1 PGIIC
6 TAGVDSVTLTASGAV
21 SYTWAPLAGLSAAS
35 GSSVNASP
43 PNDTVYTVVGTGAN
57 GCIDSTTV
65 SVQISTTS
73 PVAIFSAS
81 DTSICEGNA
90 VTFNNTSTDATGFS
104 WLLPGGTT
112 ADPTVQNPV
121 VTYDTVGVFDVTLTA
136 FGCSIDST
144 ITKAGYITVNP
155 TYSINTPDDTICD
168 GDSVMIFGI
177 YQTTAG
183 TYYDSSTTVNGCD
196 SVIATTLIVNLLPT
210 IDLGADTICNGCSI
224 TLDAGAGFTSY
235 DWSTGATTQTII
247 VDTTGIYSVM
257 VTDANGCP
265 GVDTIE
271 VTVTTGINQSSTN
284 NDQLKIYPNPNT
296 GEFIIEMLVLTPSA
310 RGKELQIKLLDIA
323 SKIIFKENLSQ
334 YSGSYRKVINLKGYA
349 KGIYNLQVITD
360 TGVINKKVVLE

>member
-21 SYTWAPLAGLSAAS
+21 SYTWAPVAGLSAAS

-73 PVAIFSAS
+73 PVASFSAS
-81 DTSICEGNA
+81 DTSVCKGNA
-90 VTFNNTSTDATGFS
+90 VTFNNTSTDAISFG

-112 ADPTVQNPV
+112 ADTTVQNPV

-136 FGCSIDST
+136 FGCSSFDST

-155 TYSINTPDDTICD
+155 IYSINTPNDTICD

-177 YQTTAG
+177 FRTTAG
-183 TYYDSSTTVNGCD
+183 TYYDSLPTVNSCD
-196 SVIATTLIVNLLPT
+196 SVISTTLIVNPLPT
-210 IDLGADTICNGCSI
+210 VNLGADTMICNGCSD
-224 TLDAGAGFTSY
+224 TLDAGTGFTSY
-235 DWSTGATTQTII
+235 GWSTGATTQTII

-271 VTVTTGINQSSTN
+271 VTVTTGIIQSSFIN
-284 NDQLKIYPNPNT
+284 FNLKLYPNPNDGT
-296 GEFIIEMLVLTPSA
+296 FLIRYSIPDKQSAEFIIFDVIGSKLKTWQLEGGTKKLNIVN
-310 RGKELQIKLLDIA
+310 KELKNGLY
-323 SKIIFKENLSQ
+323 F
-334 YSGSYRKVINLKGYA
+334 Y
-349 KGIYNLQVITD
+349 QVIVNNRVILTD
-360 TGVINKKVVLE
+360 KLVIIK